1 MSVFCVPVKKEKK
14 RTWRIMEAETGRG
27 VYGSVRG
34 ACRQL
39 EDNEDCSYVIKI
51 IPLSKRFTVRHFN
64 REVKAQKILASKGL
78 ALEVVDHW
86 MCSDKPTG
94 VIIMRVLDA
103 TAEKFLTQMDSTIE
117 DQISL
122 IKAILNLLHAL
133 HNAGYYHGDTHLGN
147 IMLKRVDR
155 GSSEPHTFPSTL
167 GTFRVYLV
175 DMGKTGSLKRPGKF
189 LGNPVTAQTRIKT
202 DLDYVKSEF
211 RTYAREATR
220 VLAH

>member
-1 MSVFCVPVKKEKK
+1 
-14 RTWRIMEAETGRG
+14 MEAETGRG

-34 ACRQL
+34 ACRRLQ
-39 EDNEDCSYVIKI
+39 DDEDCSYVIKI

-86 MCSDKPTG
+86 TCSEKPTG
-94 VIIMRVLDA
+94 VIIMRVLDM
-103 TAEKFLTQMDSTIE
+103 TAEKFLTQLDSTFE

-133 HNAGYYHGDTHLGN
+133 HEAGYYHGDAHLGN
-147 IMLKRVDR
+147 IMLKRVKS
-155 GSSEPHTFPSTL
+155 GSTEPHTFSSSL

-175 DMGKTGSLKRPGKF
+175 DMGKTGSLKRPCKF
-189 LGNPVTAQTRIKT
+189 LGKQMTAQIRIRT
-202 DLDYVKSEF
+202 DIDYVKSEF
-211 RTYAREATR
+211 KTYAREATR
-220 VLAH
+220 KLGW